1 VKRARVTIVL
11 AGAAAVWCAAPL
23 AVMAAPAVAAVA
35 RAGGW
40 GTAIEVPGLA
50 RLSAGQ
56 SADLSVLSC
65 GSAGNC
71 AAGGT
76 YDDRSGH
83 EHLFVVSEKNGR
95 WGTAIEVPGSAA
107 LNTGGSADLT
117 SLSCTPAGYCAAG
130 GFFAHAFVVSE
141 RNGSWGK
148 AIEVPG
154 LGAAGSAVD
163 SLSCSSAGNCAAGG
177 TYSNNG
183 SGQAF
188 VVSEKNGSWRKAI
201 EVPGSA
207 ALDVG
212 GYAGINSVSCATA
225 GNCAAAGYYYG
236 SARPGPQAFVVSER
250 HGSWGK
256 AINVPESP
264 ARAHEPVTAYSVSC
278 ASPGN
283 CAASGFYGG
292 GYAPLQALVV
302 SERNGTWGKATVVR
316 GTATGGRNGAGSV
329 SCGSAGNCVAGG
341 DFAPTIYG
349 PYQAFVAVEK
359 NGSWGK
365 ATEVPG
371 SAALN
376 AGGNAGVTSVSCES
390 AGNCAA
396 GGFYRDRSGHQQA
409 FVVSEKNGRWG
420 KAIEVPGSA
429 ALNVGGSDEVLSV
442 SCTSSGYCAAGGSYV
457 DRSSV
462 GHAFVVSR
470 T

>member
-1 VKRARVTIVL
+1 MKVL
-11 AGAAAVWCAAPL
+11 VAAAAVWCAAPL
-23 AVMAAPAVAAVA
+23 ALMPASAVGA
-35 RAGGW
+35 VVRPGGW
-40 GTAIEVPGLA
+40 GKAIEVPGLA
-50 RLSAGQ
+50 RLSAGH

-76 YDDRSGH
+76 YDDRSGR

-107 LNTGGSADLT
+107 LNTGGSAALT

-141 RNGSWGK
+141 RSGSWGK

-177 TYSNNG
+177 SYSKNG

-188 VVSEKNGSWRKAI
+188 VVSERNGSWRRAI

-207 ALDVG
+207 SLDVG

-225 GNCAAAGYYYG
+225 GNCAAVGFYYATG
-236 SARPGPQAFVVSER
+236 TGTAPGPQAFVVSER
-250 HGSWGK
+250 NGSWGK

-264 ARAHEPVTAYSVSC
+264 AQAHEPVTVDSVSC
-278 ASPGN
+278 ATAGN
-283 CAASGFYGG
+283 CAAAGSYGG
-292 GYAPLQALVV
+292 GFAALEALVV
-302 SERNGTWGKATVVR
+302 SEKNGTWGKAIVVR
-316 GTATGGRNGAGSV
+316 GTATGARNGATSV

-341 DFAPTIYG
+341 DFAPGIEE
-349 PYQAFVAVEK
+349 PYQAFVAVER

-365 ATEVPG
+365 AIEVPG

-376 AGGNAGVTSVSCES
+376 SGGNAAVLSVSCES
-390 AGNCAA
+390 ARNCAA
-396 GGFYRDRSGHQQA
+396 GGLYRDRSGHQQA
-409 FVVSEKNGRWG
+409 FVVSERNGLWG
-420 KAIEVPGSA
+420 KAIEVQGLA
-429 ALNVGGSDEVLSV
+429 ALSTGGFAELTSL
-442 SCTSSGYCAAGGSYV
+442 SCTPGGYCAAGGDTT
-457 DRSSV
+457 DRSGT